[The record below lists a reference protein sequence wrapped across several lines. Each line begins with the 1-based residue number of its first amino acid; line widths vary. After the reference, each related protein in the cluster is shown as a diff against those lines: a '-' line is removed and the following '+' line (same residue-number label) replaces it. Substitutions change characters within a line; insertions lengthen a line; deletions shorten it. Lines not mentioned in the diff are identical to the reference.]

1 MSNNILKCCD
11 VKRILFIRMKK
22 TVLGILFATALFA
35 ACKKNN
41 SGNNNNNGPSKTGST
56 LDLIKDSVYLYAK
69 EDYYWYSSIPS
80 YSTFNPRHFSGSS
93 DLDALQSEVNA
104 ISQTNTYEYYA
115 PSPGE
120 AKYSFIDEGQVS
132 TELGGTNGDFG
143 FSVLFNETNDLRVKY
158 VYPGSPADV
167 AGIKRGYKITAINS
181 NTNINYDGASGTNTN
196 FVINAIFNSKNVT
209 LTLQRNDL
217 STFTTTIAA
226 SNYTVNPVITYK
238 TITLPNNKVVG
249 YMVFN
254 TFTSDD
260 NADPKLDQ
268 AFSYFQSQGV
278 TELIVDLR
286 YNGGGYVSTAEYIDN
301 YIVPASAN
309 NTTMY
314 AYHFNDILTNNKE
327 TLLAN
332 QYRRDSKNQ
341 LYNLAEVDYSVA
353 ANTVKFSKKGTLN
366 LSRVFFIVSGSTAS
380 ASELTMNA
388 LRPHMDVQ
396 FIGTTTYGKPVGFFD
411 IDINKYQLYI
421 PEFETQNSAGQG
433 GYYTGMTPGSSDYP
447 GVKDYDDPTKEFGD
461 TTEVLL
467 HHAINYLKKGTYAIT
482 APKVQALNAQRTFSI
497 DESNAAAIA
506 IDSKKFKGMV
516 YDKDFKKK

>member
-1 MSNNILKCCD
+1 
-11 VKRILFIRMKK
+11 MKK
-22 TVLGILFATALFA
+22 TVLGILLATALFA

-41 SGNNNNNGPSKTGST
+41 PGNNNNNGASKNGSA

-69 EDYYWYSSIPS
+69 ENYYWYSSIPS
-80 YSTFNPRHFSGSS
+80 YAAFNPRQFSGST
-93 DLDALQSEVNA
+93 DLVALQNEVNA

-115 PSPGE
+115 ASPGE

-132 TELGGTNGDFG
+132 TELGGINGDFG
-143 FSVLFNETNDLRVKY
+143 FSVLYNETNDLRVKY

-167 AGIKRGYKITAINS
+167 AGIKRGYKITAINN
-181 NTNINYDGASGTNTN
+181 NTSINYDGASGTNTN
-196 FVINAIFNSKNVT
+196 FVINAVFSSKNIT

-217 STFTTTIAA
+217 STFNTTIAA
-226 SNYTVNPVITYK
+226 ASYTVNPVITYK

-254 TFTSDD
+254 SFTSGD
-260 NADPKLDQ
+260 NANPKLDQ

-286 YNGGGYVSTAEYIDN
+286 YNGGGYISTAEYIDN
-301 YIVPASAN
+301 YIAPTSVN
-309 NTTMY
+309 GTTMY
-314 AYHFNDILTNNKE
+314 AYHFNDILASNKE

-332 QYRRDSKNQ
+332 QYRRDSNNQ
-341 LYNLAEVDYSVA
+341 LYNLAQIDYSVA
-353 ANTVKFSKKGTLN
+353 ANTVKFFKKGSLN

-380 ASELTMNA
+380 ASELTMNV

-421 PEFETQNSAGQG
+421 PEFETQNSANQG
-433 GYYTGMTPGSSDYP
+433 
-447 GVKDYDDPTKEFGD
+447 
-461 TTEVLL
+461 
-467 HHAINYLKKGTYAIT
+467 
-482 APKVQALNAQRTFSI
+482 
-497 DESNAAAIA
+497 
-506 IDSKKFKGMV
+506 
-516 YDKDFKKK
+516 

>member
-1 MSNNILKCCD
+1 M
-11 VKRILFIRMKK
+11 KRTI
-22 TVLGILFATALFA
+22 LGILMTATLFT
-35 ACKKNN
+35 ACKKSNPSTNN
-41 SGNNNNNGPSKTGST
+41 NNNNNGGGASTTGST
-56 LDLIKDSVYLYAK
+56 LDLIRDSVYLYAK
-69 EDYYWYSSIPS
+69 EDYYWYNTIPS
-80 YSTFNPRHFSGSS
+80 YTAFNPRQFSGST
-93 DLDALQSEVNA
+93 DLEALQKEVNA
-104 ISQTNTYEYYA
+104 ISQTNTFEYYA

-120 AKYSFIDEGQVS
+120 AKYSFIDQGEVS

-143 FSVLFNETNDLRVKY
+143 FGVLYNEINDLRVKY

-167 AGIKRGYKITAINS
+167 AGIKRGYQITAINN
-181 NTNINYDGASGTNTN
+181 NTNINYDNGGTNTN
-196 FVINAIFNSKNVT
+196 FVINAIFSSKNVT
-209 LTLQRNDL
+209 LTLLRPDQT
-217 STFTTTIAA
+217 SFTTTLAAA
-226 SNYTVNPVITYK
+226 SYTINPVITYK
-238 TITLPNNKVVG
+238 TINLPNNKVLG

-254 TFTSDD
+254 SFTSDN

-278 TELIVDLR
+278 TELVVDLR

-301 YIVPASAN
+301 YLVPSSAN

-314 AYHFNDILTNNKE
+314 AYHFNDILANNKE

-332 QYRRDSKNQ
+332 QYRRDGATNQ
-341 LYNLAEVDYSVA
+341 LYNLAQVDYSVA
-353 ANTVKFSKKGTLN
+353 ANTQKFNKKGGLN

-380 ASELTMNA
+380 ASELTINN

-411 IDINKYQLYI
+411 IDINKYQMYI

-433 GYYTGMTPGSSDYP
+433 GYYSGMTPGAAGYP

-467 HHAINYLKKGTYAIT
+467 HHAVNFLKKGTYTVT
-482 APKVQALNAQRTFSI
+482 APKVQGLNVQRTLSI
-497 DESNAAAIA
+497 DQSNAAALA
-506 IDSKKFKGMV
+506 LESKKFKGMV
-516 YDKDFKKK
+516 YDKSFVKKK